1 MKLLLVEPSQAL
13 RARFE
18 RLFSSIPGIELTG
31 SSADAA
37 YGAQI
42 MALAT
47 PDVAVIDIG
56 IQLTEV
62 LELIACA
69 ARRYPEMLIIGV
81 TSRDAHGAGQAALR
95 AGAHLCIDAD
105 DDVGLLSHFLFDC
118 ANSGLR
124 YMPPHGVRGDVSTP
138 QFLANRFAKLFAIT
152 PPAGG
157 TLPKSRSQQ
166 NPASSGRMLTGATS

>member
-1 MKLLLVEPSQAL
+1 MKLLLVEPSGAL

-18 RLFSSIPGIELTG
+18 RLFTSIPGIELTG

-56 IQLTEV
+56 TQLTEV
-62 LELIACA
+62 LELISCA

-81 TSRDAHGAGQAALR
+81 TSRDVHGAGQAALR
-95 AGAHLCIDAD
+95 AGAHLCVDAD

-124 YMPPHGVRGDVSTP
+124 YLPPHSYRGDASTP
-138 QFLANRFAKLFAIT
+138 QFLANRFAKLFAVTLPAGST
-152 PPAGG
+152 PP
-157 TLPKSRSQQ
+157 KSGSQKT
-166 NPASSGRMLTGATS
+166 PASSGLALTGVMS